1 MSISFPPAQATP
13 EASGMGL
20 GLAICQ
26 RIAELH
32 GGAIWAESMPG
43 DGSTFHVRL
52 PLALTATAE

>member
-1 MSISFPPAQATP
+1 
-13 EASGMGL
+13 MGL